1 MKRKVARLRLS
12 PNEEARIIRE
22 EHERRRKLRIQ
33 QVREQQRD
41 IALQIRREV
50 EQRRQ
55 RELEK
60 LEEELREDWERQ
72 QREKLNALQK
82 LYEESLQL
90 LGQGH
95 RSAKENEPDLAAI
108 AQREEENHIKAEERY
123 REALKELKSQRL
135 KDHEKQ
141 SRSINARKKA
151 LQAEKERAAKVAS
164 LPPPPPNPIQN
175 IECKKLHVVKKSD
188 VSAFAATY
196 YHMSG
201 GTVDR
206 EVDMEQPDAHEGA
219 ELEARRLQE
228 LQREEKR
235 RREEQLE
242 KARLRG
248 KQALKREHLVQDRER
263 LLVELEHMQ
272 QTDLL
277 RRRQQVSQMPPQIFQ
292 PLYKR
297 QETREDFQREM
308 EFAFEDMYTG
318 ERRVKGDLVV
328 QLVPEPLPA
337 LSTGSQ
343 DRELDVTV
351 DEDATPGTE
360 NTQHDT
366 EQEAGSTEPE
376 TSSQVEPSRPAPRRA
391 LKKLLD
397 RIRTQRNHWAEGN
410 SDVPAAHSPTGIT
423 DQIPERDTTIDTGS
437 LTSEEKQ
444 QQPPI
449 ELSEPD
455 RSPPAAMETTEQS
468 AAAETL
474 RPDFAH
480 IIQEFEEERKKRAEE
495 LEREKQQQVVLL
507 QELEK
512 QKAQLEQ
519 MLLEAQQEREHL
531 KAVVTQEVPIIKP
544 PEVPVH
550 DQEIPSVS
558 PGPATELV
566 PPPGEDDH
574 ARRIREYQQR
584 LLEQNRVHQRSVEVA
599 RQRLEEYQRALQI
612 RYNMTKMQS
621 AVVPPGLVHPPLQ
634 NTRPAH
640 LPAPL
645 PLFTPAAV
653 PVYIHPKPQ
662 ISVDA
667 PTRES
672 DMSASLPQLPGS
684 SLRVCSRLQGAEVES
699 ASNSLRNQR
708 PDVSAWL
715 TENIMERVTE
725 HLPDRVRPSSATK
738 EPYKLITTHHSA
750 SIPLQPTSDPIRA
763 LSPSITGRIPLV
775 QSHAVI
781 QPATFPHDSLQTG
794 SLSPR
799 GDDMERQRRVQEQRE
814 VMLLQQRQEE
824 ERQRQEVQRE
834 VMLLQQ
840 RQEEERQ
847 RQEVQREVMVLQQ
860 RQELQEVQRRVQ
872 VQREAMVLQQR
883 QEEGRQRQE
892 VQREVMVLQQ
902 RQELQEV
909 QRRVQEQR
917 EAMVLQ
923 QRQEEER
930 QRRELQEQRQEEERQ
945 RQELQEVQRRVQ
957 EQREVMVL
965 QQRQEEERQRR
976 ELQEPREAMV
986 LQERQR
992 QELQEVQRRVQEQ
1005 REAMVLQQR
1014 RQEEERQ
1021 RQEVEMTQMRRQK
1034 ETLQALIQTD
1044 APSAPEAA
1052 SEALVSENI
1061 NQTRLKLLA
1070 SLLRAIEESNG
1081 GTLSHLEDPQE
1092 REDSPQQLSPNSDP
1106 VSQGDVPIGPSPAS
1120 SLPSAVLLPPRAPK
1134 PPVTRVRL
1142 GIMGMTEQH
1151 ELSAIQEVETTVNSS
1166 QITGL
1171 EEGAR
1176 VPSHNVDWDP
1186 QEESESSVASDRTL
1200 QTPSSSGSEQR
1211 TAERRAGS
1219 GTSSERSSYLVWRER
1234 LLMGAGTSPESSES
1248 DLVRRI
1254 ISPPSSDSGR
1264 GADYSGPAVTSYR
1277 SPTESAHR
1285 PRDSD
1290 CLSST
1295 TISTGSY
1302 ITTDPEQIPGEGQH
1316 ECVLLD
1322 KSSPLDR
1329 LEQRR
1334 AAGLLDA
1341 SSSSSGQSFSVEDSS
1356 AAVHPAVNVES
1367 LFNES
1372 SIQQIID
1379 RYTRE
1384 LNFSLSTTGKTTDR
1398 RGSFV
1403 EEPDSSVSQQSLVQV
1418 SETRRDDENS
1428 AVSPTLPSNTA
1439 GAQRSDQEWD
1449 DTDDPILE
1457 HFSGEDQSLQD
1468 SFRPLIGQLT
1478 DQSSCLAADHRDSA
1492 MEQLVGQPSAH
1503 SSVIG
1508 QLPGVPVP
1516 SVSLDQGGWDSTL
1529 SRMIGRLSHQ
1539 SGSHWLSGGQD
1550 FYAGQLMGQM
1560 VSERS
1565 ASWLDG
1571 EPEESRMRPLVGELD
1586 ESAGQHSGSSG
1597 DRTRVALGVSTE
1609 SSVPSYPALPP
1620 EASSHSASVPD
1631 VNPHPQDQT
1640 VQNQTSPTDLGPER
1654 TEVFPGSDS
1663 FHPLL
1668 AEVTHNETADPSM
1681 TFHLPEHNVPE
1692 SPEGQRAGSVS
1703 SPSVESEPS
1712 PECLRAEQPSS
1723 CVTTSPALDQSLI
1736 QLITSQNHPH
1746 DVELT
1751 ALSLSNLSVCD
1762 DAPAASVSQPE
1773 EPFSESEQ
1781 SLNLRSDVPPSEKMM
1796 EAAGVKG
1803 ILEQSDITLVSLTD
1817 TTLPDQETTVTDE
1830 DELQEDKH
1838 PDGARE
1844 EGQEGKETE
1853 GSESALTDETPEGK
1867 NQTQPVTLL
1876 EIQWVSDGGLQEVFQ
1891 QKRRALI
1898 QRSSHRMK
1906 EIKAKRALSK
1916 TPPEVRAPSEARE
1929 KSKDSQPVSCKSK
1942 SKSEPQHKTK
1952 SKGGQAEQNQTTETS
1967 GLIKQ
1972 KKPQLP
1978 PPVRDSRLKKVDE
1991 MKICTPEQ
1999 RKLDVSEMHQRTQRL
2014 YEQLEEVKH
2023 QRAVR
2028 SRQEAS
2034 AKNRLKAKE
2043 FHKKT
2048 LQKLRAK
2055 QTLQ

>member
-50 EQRRQ
+50 ERRRQ

-60 LEEELREDWERQ
+60 LEEELRADWERQ

-108 AQREEENHIKAEERY
+108 AQKEVENHIKAEERY
-123 REALKELKSQRL
+123 REALKELKSQKL

-141 SRSINARKKA
+141 TQSINARKKA
-151 LQAEKERAAKVAS
+151 LQTEKERAAKVAS
-164 LPPPPPNPIQN
+164 LPPPPPNPIQQN
-175 IECKKLHVVKKSD
+175 IDYKKLHVVKKSD
-188 VSAFAATY
+188 VSAFAATH

-201 GTVDR
+201 RTVDR
-206 EVDMEQPDAHEGA
+206 EVDMEQPDAHEEA

-228 LQREEKR
+228 LQREEKQ

-277 RRRQQVSQMPPQIFQ
+277 RRRQQVSQMPAQIFQ

-366 EQEAGSTEPE
+366 EQEAESAEME
-376 TSSQVEPSRPAPRRA
+376 TSAQVELSRPAPRKA

-397 RIRTQRNHWAEGN
+397 RIRTQRNHWAESN
-410 SDVPAAHSPTGIT
+410 SDVPAADSQTAIS
-423 DQIPERDTTIDTGS
+423 DQIPERDMTIDTGS
-437 LTSEEKQ
+437 LTSEEKE
-444 QQPPI
+444 QQPTTA
-449 ELSEPD
+449 
-455 RSPPAAMETTEQS
+455 PAAMETTEQS

-474 RPDFAH
+474 HPDFANR
-480 IIQEFEEERKKRAEE
+480 IQEFEEERKKREEE
-495 LEREKQQQVVLL
+495 LEREKQQQVLLL
-507 QELEK
+507 QELET
-512 QKAQLEQ
+512 QKAKLEQ
-519 MLLEAQQEREHL
+519 MLLEARQEREHL
-531 KAVVTQEVPIIKP
+531 KAAVTQEVPIIKP

-550 DQEIPSVS
+550 DQEISSVS
-558 PGPATELV
+558 SGPATELV

-574 ARRIREYQQR
+574 TRRIREYQQR

-599 RQRLEEYQRALQI
+599 RQRLDEYQRALQI
-612 RYNMTKMQS
+612 RYNMTATKMPLAVVPPAVVPPAVVPPAVVPPAVVPPAVVPP
-621 AVVPPGLVHPPLQ
+621 AVVPPGLFHPPLQ
-634 NTRPAH
+634 NTRPVH

-645 PLFTPAAV
+645 PLFTPPSV
-653 PVYIHPKPQ
+653 PAYIHPKPQ
-662 ISVDA
+662 PFVEV

-672 DMSASLPQLPGS
+672 DISASPPHLPSS
-684 SLRVCSRLQGAEVES
+684 SLRVCSRLQGAEAES
-699 ASNSLRNQR
+699 VSDSLRNQR

-715 TENIMERVTE
+715 TENIMERVTG

-738 EPYKLITTHHSA
+738 EPHKPIMTHHSA
-750 SIPLQPTSDPIRA
+750 SIPLQPATDPVRVF
-763 LSPSITGRIPLV
+763 SSSITDTTPLV
-775 QSHAVI
+775 QSRAVI
-781 QPATFPHDSLQTG
+781 RPATSPHDSLYAA
-794 SLSPR
+794 SLNPR
-799 GDDMERQRRVQEQRE
+799 DDDMERQRW
-814 VMLLQQRQEE
+814 
-824 ERQRQEVQRE
+824 
-834 VMLLQQ
+834 
-840 RQEEERQ
+840 
-847 RQEVQREVMVLQQ
+847 
-860 RQELQEVQRRVQ
+860 ELQEVQRRV
-872 VQREAMVLQQR
+872 M
-883 QEEGRQRQE
+883 
-892 VQREVMVLQQ
+892 
-902 RQELQEV
+902 
-909 QRRVQEQR
+909 EQR

-923 QRQEEER
+923 QRQ
-930 QRRELQEQRQEEERQ
+930 QEEERQ
-945 RQELQEVQRRVQ
+945 RQELQEVQRRVM
-957 EQREVMVL
+957 EQREAVVL
-965 QQRQEEERQRR
+965 QQRQQEE
-976 ELQEPREAMV
+976 
-986 LQERQR
+986 ERQR
-992 QELQEVQRRVQEQ
+992 QELQEVQRRVMEQ

-1014 RQEEERQ
+1014 QQQEERQ
-1021 RQEVEMTQMRRQK
+1021 RREGEMTHMKQQK

-1044 APSAPEAA
+1044 APPPEAA
-1052 SEALVSENI
+1052 SDELVSENI

-1070 SLLRAIEESNG
+1070 SLLKAIEESNG
-1081 GTLSHLEDPQE
+1081 GTLSHLEDRQE
-1092 REDSPQQLSPNSDP
+1092 REDSSQQLSSNSDP
-1106 VSQGDVPIGPSPAS
+1106 VSQGDVPVGPPPALV
-1120 SLPSAVLLPPRAPK
+1120 LPSALLPPRAAK
-1134 PPVTRVRL
+1134 PPVTRVKL

-1151 ELSAIQEVETTVNSS
+1151 ELSAIQEAETTINSS

-1171 EEGAR
+1171 EESAR
-1176 VPSHNVDWDP
+1176 VPPHNVDWDP
-1186 QEESESSVASDRTL
+1186 HEESESSVASDRTL
-1200 QTPSSSGSEQR
+1200 PTPSSSSSEQR
-1211 TAERRAGS
+1211 TAVRRAAPGS
-1219 GTSSERSSYLVWRER
+1219 SSERSSYLVWRER

-1248 DLVRRI
+1248 DLVRRM
-1254 ISPPSSDSGR
+1254 ISPLSSDSGR
-1264 GADYSGPAVTSYR
+1264 GADYSGPAVTICR

-1295 TISTGSY
+1295 SISTGSY
-1302 ITTDPEQIPGEGQH
+1302 ITTDPEQNA
-1316 ECVLLD
+1316 D
-1322 KSSPLDR
+1322 KSPPLAH
-1329 LEQRR
+1329 LEERR
-1334 AAGLLDA
+1334 AAVSLDV
-1341 SSSSSGQSFSVEDSS
+1341 SSSPSGQSFGVEESS
-1356 AAVHPAVNVES
+1356 AAVHPGVNVES

-1384 LNFSLSTTGKTTDR
+1384 LNFSLSATGKTAADG

-1403 EEPDSSVSQQSLVQV
+1403 EELDFASVSQQSLVQV
-1418 SETRRDDENS
+1418 SERRGEDETS
-1428 AVSPTLPSNTA
+1428 AVSPTLPSNA
-1439 GAQRSDQEWD
+1439 AEAQRSRQEWD
-1449 DTDDPILE
+1449 ETVNPILE
-1457 HFSGEDQSLQD
+1457 HFSGEDRSLQD

-1492 MEQLVGQPSAH
+1492 MERLVGQPSAH

-1516 SVSLDQGGWDSTL
+1516 PVSLDQGGWDSTL

-1539 SGSHWLSGGQD
+1539 SSSHWLSGGQD
-1550 FYAGQLMGQM
+1550 FYAGQLIGQM

-1565 ASWLDG
+1565 TSWFDG

-1609 SSVPSYPALPP
+1609 ASVPSYPALPP

-1631 VNPHPQDQT
+1631 VDRHSQDRT
-1640 VQNQTSPTDLGPER
+1640 LQNRTSQTDLGPER

-1668 AEVTHNETADPSM
+1668 AEVTHNETADAST

-1703 SPSVESEPS
+1703 TSPEARDDSSESESS
-1712 PECLRAEQPSS
+1712 PERLRAEQPSS
-1723 CVTTSPALDQSLI
+1723 CVTTSPALDQSLT
-1736 QLITSQNHPH
+1736 QLVTSQNHPP

-1751 ALSLSNLSVCD
+1751 ALSLSNLTVCD

-1781 SLNLRSDVPPSEKMM
+1781 SLNLRSDVPVLEIM
-1796 EAAGVKG
+1796 EAAGEKG
-1803 ILEQSDITLVSLTD
+1803 ILEQSEITLVSLTD
-1817 TTLPDQETTVTDE
+1817 TTLQDPETTITDE

-1838 PDGARE
+1838 PAGARE
-1844 EGQEGKETE
+1844 EGQEGNETE
-1853 GSESALTDETPEGK
+1853 GSESALTDETPEEK

-1876 EIQWVSDGGLQEVFQ
+1876 EIQWVPDGGLQEVFQ

-1898 QRSSHRMK
+1898 QRSTHRIE

-1916 TPPEVRAPSEARE
+1916 TRPESRE

-1942 SKSEPQHKTK
+1942 TK
-1952 SKGGQAEQNQTTETS
+1952 SKGGRAEQNQTTETS
-1967 GLIKQ
+1967 GLKQ

-1978 PPVRDSRLKKVDE
+1978 PSVKDSRLKKVDE
-1991 MKICTPEQ
+1991 IKICTPEQ
-1999 RKLDVSEMHQRTQRL
+1999 RRLDVSEMHQRTQRL
-2014 YEQLEEVKH
+2014 YEQLEEVKR
-2023 QRAVR
+2023 QKAIR
-2028 SRQEAS
+2028 SRREAS
-2034 AKNRLKAKE
+2034 AQNRLKAKE

-2055 QTLQ
+2055 QQ